1 MLIASPLLVA
11 GAFSLLVAQQQKS
24 TSRDQAAKASGAQ
37 KNRSKA
43 EDQAANKGTIQG
55 KVDSPWVRRSPARVE
70 PSPAVVYLKDVP
82 GKFPPPKKNPVMD
95 QQGMRFTPHVLP
107 VLVGS
112 TVDFPNNDTVHHN
125 VLSPSY
131 SAQQFNLGMYPA
143 GQSKQVTCKR
153 VGVVPVLCNV
163 HVEMS
168 AFILVLPNPYFA
180 VTDKQGNFTI
190 KDVPAGTYTLTF
202 WHERLRSKA
211 RKVPVKAGK
220 TVRETF
226 RKLKKGH
233 YNVDLTGI
241 E

>member
-1 MLIASPLLVA
+1 MLVASPLLVA
-11 GAFSLLVAQQQKS
+11 GAFSLLVAQEKKS
-24 TSRDQAAKASGAQ
+24 TSRDQAAKATDAQ
-37 KNRSKA
+37 KSGSKA

-55 KVDSPWVRRSPARVE
+55 KVDSPWVKRR
-70 PSPAVVYLKDVP
+70 PAVVYLRDVP
-82 GKFPPPKKNPVMD
+82 GKFSPPKENPVMD
-95 QQGMRFTPHVLP
+95 QRGLRFIPHVLP

-112 TVDFPNNDTVHHN
+112 TVDFPNHDKVRHN

-163 HVEMS
+163 HTEMS

-190 KDVPAGTYTLTF
+190 KDIPAGTYTLTF
-202 WHERLRSKA
+202 WHEKLRSTA
-211 RKVPVKAGK
+211 RKVPVKAGN
-220 TVRETF
+220 TIRETF
-226 RKLKKGH
+226 RELKKGH
-233 YNVDLTGI
+233 YNVNLTGI
-241 E
+241 K